1 MPSIEVQYFKTDVGE
16 LILGSFQNQ
25 LCLCDWR
32 YRKQRKLIDDRIT
45 QGLDAS
51 YTIAESEVVANAKA
65 QLNEY
70 FNKKR
75 EEFSI
80 PLLPVGTDFQI
91 KVWNMLLQIPY
102 GATETYLGLSR
113 RIGNEKAIRA
123 VAAAN
128 GANALSLFIPCHR
141 IIGAKGE
148 LVGYAGG
155 VNAKKALLS
164 MENSKYV
171 NQLRLF

>member
-32 YRKQRKLIDDRIT
+32 YRKQRKQIDDRIA
-45 QGLDAS
+45 QGLGAT
-51 YTIAESEVVANAKA
+51 YTIAESEVVANAKT

-80 PLLPVGTDFQI
+80 PLLLVGTDFQ
-91 KVWNMLLQIPY
+91 KNVWHTLLQIPY
-102 GATETYLGLSR
+102 GTTETYLGLSKR
-113 RIGNEKAIRA
+113 MGNEKAVRA

-128 GANALSLFIPCHR
+128 GANALSIIIPCHR
-141 IIGAKGE
+141 VVGAKGE

-155 VNAKKALLS
+155 IEAKKGLLRL
-164 MENSKYV
+164 EGSKNV